1 LRGDFYNIL
10 IFSKKA
16 STIRRYRFPRLLA
29 RLICFVI
36 PICFIFLGYFSFDYV
51 RMRQEVLE
59 LNRLREETQ
68 LQRSQ
73 IRFFCEKIGEVE
85 KKIAGMREFDR
96 RLRILA
102 NLEGP
107 EGKTRQFLGVG
118 GPSPEY
124 IRETLLLQRNEEEL
138 VQQMRHDLERLNGEA
153 AAEGDSLRNLEG
165 LLQNKRVQLANTPS
179 IWPARGWLTSGF
191 GYRISPF
198 TGLRQRHEGIDIS
211 NRIGTPI
218 IAPAEGLVTNM
229 GREWG
234 FGKILVI
241 SHGFGFTTR
250 YAHLSRINVKI
261 GKKVKRGQK
270 IAEIGNTGRSTG
282 PHLHYEVMVNGVPV
296 NPMKYILN

>member
-1 LRGDFYNIL
+1 LGGDFYNIL

-16 STIRRYRFPRLLA
+16 STIRRYRFPRVLA
-29 RLICFVI
+29 KLICLGI
-36 PICFIFLGYFSFDYV
+36 PICFILLGYFSFDYV
-51 RMRQEVLE
+51 MMRQEVLE

-68 LQRSQ
+68 LQRTH
-73 IRFFCEKIGEVE
+73 IRFFSEKIGEVE
-85 KKIAGMREFDR
+85 NKIAGMREFDR

-107 EGKTRQFLGVG
+107 GGKTRQFIGVG
-118 GPSPEY
+118 GPPPAD
-124 IRETLLLQRNEEEL
+124 IRETLLLQRNEAEL
-138 VQQMRHDLERLNGEA
+138 VQQMRHDLGRLDGEA
-153 AAEGDSLRNLEG
+153 GAEGDSLRELES
-165 LLQNKRVQLANTPS
+165 LLQNKEVQLANTPS

-211 NRIGTPI
+211 NRVGAPVITP
-218 IAPAEGLVTNM
+218 ADGLITNI

-234 FGKILVI
+234 FGKILVV

-250 YAHLSRINVKI
+250 YAHLHRINVKV
-261 GKKVKRGQK
+261 GQKVKRGQK
-270 IAEIGNTGRSTG
+270 VAEIGNTGRSTG